1 MQNKTITQTVWL
13 LLRILF
19 HCTIWSSTVQLRCIN
34 PQALRPFLKVPDV
47 ELRLITKALF
57 ACWFL
62 AEGDCLVLEDVE
74 MLRLK
79 QMLNTDLVEPFS
91 FHGLSFEAL
100 FTMMRHLANVP
111 QNALLFIE
119 KDIQSVIADL
129 SERLLGDEQEMAM
142 ELL

>member
-1 MQNKTITQTVWL
+1 
-13 LLRILF
+13 
-19 HCTIWSSTVQLRCIN
+19 
-34 PQALRPFLKVPDV
+34 
-47 ELRLITKALF
+47 
-57 ACWFL
+57 
-62 AEGDCLVLEDVE
+62 

-111 QNALLFIE
+111 KNALLFIE

-142 ELL
+142 ELLWFLMQTDGDGGAVFRDTKDNRDSTEPGPEAEQNHQQVIGGYTVYYILYHLKNKPLILAQVFLAH